1 MINTGLWIYIA
12 TYGGVAIQY
21 QIILMV
27 FVGLMGG
34 ASYVNVAYLILSS
47 KKIPDNMKELC
58 MNINNICNNIGVTS
72 ASITAIVVSNLK

>member
-1 MINTGLWIYIA
+1 
-12 TYGGVAIQY
+12 
-21 QIILMV
+21 MV

-72 ASITAIVVSNLK
+72 ASITAIIVSNLKWVKIYIYVENPTKSVIHLYV